1 MSSLASLIN
10 NIKANTAHNPLVQKN
25 QKRKTTAD
33 SNAKQKKTK
42 TMEEPKSNGP
52 TVVVFDGFIL
62 ERKPLFEDKSEK
74 RRFMDS
80 RVTLPDK
87 PEQKQPAM
95 TPQELEE
102 EAENERHDV
111 ELKQLLAT
119 SKLLEELER
128 EEMTSKERRRH
139 TLQKL
144 ETLGAK
150 PTPKEK
156 MPLPLKLK
164 VNEAHKRRNL
174 EKLQEAKDLGIYH
187 KSLKHLYVKTKP
199 KKRDRDPGIT
209 TGVGK
214 MKGATLTL
222 RKSDIQRIQRQ
233 GSKKSKK

>member
-42 TMEEPKSNGP
+42 TMEESKSNGP
-52 TVVVFDGFIL
+52 TVVVFDGSIL
-62 ERKPLFEDKSEK
+62 ERKPLFEAKSEK
-74 RRFMDS
+74 RRFLDS

-164 VNEAHKRRNL
+164 VNEVHKRRNL

-233 GSKKSKK
+233 GGKKSK

>member
-52 TVVVFDGFIL
+52 TVVVFDGSIL

-102 EAENERHDV
+102 EA
-111 ELKQLLAT
+111 
-119 SKLLEELER
+119 
-128 EEMTSKERRRH
+128 
-139 TLQKL
+139 
-144 ETLGAK
+144 
-150 PTPKEK
+150 
-156 MPLPLKLK
+156 
-164 VNEAHKRRNL
+164 
-174 EKLQEAKDLGIYH
+174 
-187 KSLKHLYVKTKP
+187 
-199 KKRDRDPGIT
+199 
-209 TGVGK
+209 
-214 MKGATLTL
+214 
-222 RKSDIQRIQRQ
+222 
-233 GSKKSKK
+233 